1 MRVLE
6 DDRSG
11 ERSASPTPL
20 ATAVP
25 GLSLWLCPLHA
36 DPANLERMEAVLS
49 GAEHDRAARFGTPA
63 LRARYVVGR
72 ATLRSLLAAAVGT
85 IPAAVPLRRG
95 PRGRPELD
103 LPGHSLD
110 FNVSHTLD
118 VALVGFF
125 CAAQPSARIGVDI
138 EHLDRELGADRLARR
153 YLTARERAEFERLD
167 ADARRRRFIHLWTC
181 KEAMSKATGAGLL
194 APMGELDVELA
205 EGPRLAH
212 GPAPY
217 SPPDWQL
224 VAVPVAGGYVATA
237 AIWTPPAA

>member
-1 MRVLE
+1 
-6 DDRSG
+6 
-11 ERSASPTPL
+11 
-20 ATAVP
+20 
-25 GLSLWLCPLHA
+25 
-36 DPANLERMEAVLS
+36 MEAVLS

-72 ATLRSLLAAAVGT
+72 GTLRSLLAAAVGT
-85 IPAAVPLRRG
+85 LPAEVPLRRG

-118 VALVGFF
+118 VALVGILR
-125 CAAQPSARIGVDI
+125 AGQPSARIGVDI

-153 YLTARERAEFERLD
+153 YLTARERAGFEQFD
-167 ADARRRRFIHLWTC
+167 ADARRRRFIRLWTC
-181 KEAMSKATGAGLL
+181 KEAMSKATGDGLL
-194 APMGELDVELA
+194 APMGALDIELA
-205 EGPRLAH
+205 DAPRLAH

-224 VAVPVAGGYVATA
+224 LDVPVTGGYVATV